1 MDIFV
6 FGTLKSETLRTI
18 VLGRGLAPIDVCT
31 ASIKGFCV
39 YWAKEG
45 PFPVMVPQESSEAH
59 GLVLKNLSDVD
70 VERLNYYELGF
81 DYVLSPTSVETNVL
95 DEAVIVTDPDTPLAV
110 KVVVDVLVSRNGPL
124 VNSTSVNVQDV

>member
-18 VLGRGLAPIDVCT
+18 VLGRDLAPMDICT

-39 YWAKEG
+39 FLAKEG
-45 PFPVMVPQESSEAH
+45 PFPVMVPDESSEAH
-59 GLVLKNLSDVD
+59 GLILKNLSDVD

-81 DYVLSPTSVETNVL
+81 DYVLSPTSVETNM
-95 DEAVIVTDPDTPLAV
+95 
-110 KVVVDVLVSRNGPL
+110 GPCL
-124 VNSTSVNVQDV
+124 LYTSPSPRD